1 MADIFSDAFIA
12 FARTGSPQIPALP
25 EWKRY
30 TMENRETMVMDLP
43 PKLVNDPRGEERKL
57 FAKVPFVQAGT

>member
-1 MADIFSDAFIA
+1 
-12 FARTGSPQIPALP
+12 
-25 EWKRY
+25 
-30 TMENRETMVMDLP
+30 MDVE